1 MFGFLASRALFGFVL
16 SGVCVW
22 WLMAADVAH
31 LRTLSGEAGAGLLP
45 AVLLFFFLGLTF
57 ASLHMGVAVMMQ
69 ARNGTI
75 GQPDSDAAS
84 DQRDDP
90 RFKSNYSDRIE

>member
-57 ASLHMGVAVMMQ
+57 ASLHMGIAVMMQ
-69 ARNGTI
+69 ARVAPGGHGDDI
-75 GQPDSDAAS
+75 AEPDP
-84 DQRDDP
+84 RKDP
-90 RFKSNYSDRIE
+90 RFKSNYSDRID